1 MAEPTPDQ
9 LKQEEDA
16 KAAAAAAAKA
26 GSPVSRT
33 PAEAELAKAIKGLR
47 FRTNKAIP
55 VLDDATGQ
63 PIVEGGKEK
72 VRYIADLRPM
82 EVDDVLKAYMAD
94 GQLVIVAKDGSKH
107 RLNKGGKVAA

>member
-1 MAEPTPDQ
+1 MAELTPDQ
-9 LKQEEDA
+9 VKQDEDA
-16 KAAAAAAAKA
+16 KAAAAAAKA
-26 GSPVSRT
+26 TAADSRT
-33 PAEAELAKAIKGLR
+33 PSAGDIAEAIKGLR

-82 EVDDVLKAYMAD
+82 KRDDVLKAYMAD

-107 RLNKGGKVAA
+107 RLNKGGKAA

>member
-1 MAEPTPDQ
+1 MADPTSEQ
-9 LKQEEDA
+9 LKQEEEA
-16 KAAAAAAAKA
+16 KAAAAKAAA
-26 GSPVSRT
+26 PVSRT
-33 PAEAELAKAIKGLR
+33 PADAELAKAIKGLR

-72 VRYIADLRPM
+72 VRYIPDLRPM

-107 RLNKGGKVAA
+107 RINKSGKAA